1 MVRSTMKHVNPVN
14 LLLGLIWLYR
24 KVISP
29 WMFPCCRFTPTC
41 SEYAQN
47 ALQKHGLINGVVLSS
62 WRVARCNP
70 FCEGGHD
77 PVPDKFP
84 FFPRRESRCGYLK
97 NDLEKVIQ

>member
-1 MVRSTMKHVNPVN
+1 MKHINPVN

-41 SEYAQN
+41 SEYAQD
-47 ALQKHGLINGVVLSS
+47 ALRKHGLIKGAVLSA
-62 WRVARCNP
+62 WRLARCNP

-77 PVPDKFP
+77 PVPGRFSL
-84 FFPRRESRCGYLK
+84 FPRQEGKCGYLK
-97 NDLEKVIQ
+97 NDLEKVVQ